1 MRLLHFHFINQSR
14 PMKGARAKRDVC
26 SGSSVNTGAKFP
38 VVDACGFDV
47 NSLLTATSVLLIS
60 M

>member
-1 MRLLHFHFINQSR
+1 
-14 PMKGARAKRDVC
+14 MKGARAKRDVFP
-26 SGSSVNTGAKFP
+26 GSSVNTGAKFP